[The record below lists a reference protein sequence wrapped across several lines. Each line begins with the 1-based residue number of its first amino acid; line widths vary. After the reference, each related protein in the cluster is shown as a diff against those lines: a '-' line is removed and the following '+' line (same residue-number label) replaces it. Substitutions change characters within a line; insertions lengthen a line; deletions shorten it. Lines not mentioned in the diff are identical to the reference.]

1 MIHKIMVHPKFIIDD
16 ILNLMKYGIY
26 SFVSYDSF
34 LLLSL
39 SCFVLVNKLLAYL
52 YIHYSFYFHWK
63 IVTGIHFPL
72 LTDAFV
78 VSYVFKCIVCSRWS

>member
-1 MIHKIMVHPKFIIDD
+1 MTLVNWQQFLTIRKVMVHPKFITDD

-39 SCFVLVNKLLAYL
+39 KLFCYCKQIIGLFVYTL
-52 YIHYSFYFHWK
+52 F
-63 IVTGIHFPL
+63 FPL
-72 LTDAFV
+72 SLEN
-78 VSYVFKCIVCSRWS
+78 SYWYTFPSN